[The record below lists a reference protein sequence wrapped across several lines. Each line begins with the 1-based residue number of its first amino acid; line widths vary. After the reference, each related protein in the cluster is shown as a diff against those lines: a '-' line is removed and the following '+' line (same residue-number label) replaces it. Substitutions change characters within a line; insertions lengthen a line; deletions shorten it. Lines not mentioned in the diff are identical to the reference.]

1 MARET
6 RTLHIGGMSCVHC
19 EERVRRALEA
29 LHGVYRA
36 KVSYDRGT
44 AEVTLNPALV
54 TQARLDE
61 TLKAEGYC
69 LKSGRE
75 RAGLA
80 KTAGYLLLIAALYLA
95 LSASGLLNRLAPS
108 QLAQSGMSYGMLF
121 VVGLTTSVHCVA
133 MCGGM
138 NLSQSLGGREEGSA
152 LRAIGPALAYNAG
165 RVISYTLTGIVMGA
179 LGMLFGAGLN
189 TTLSEV
195 LQGLL
200 KLAAGVMMLAMGL
213 NLLGLFPRL
222 RRLRLHLPWRA
233 PGRRGGAF
241 VVGLLNGLMPCG
253 PLQSMQLAA
262 LASASPVRGGLAMLA
277 FSLGTVPLM
286 LGVGSLAGLL
296 GRRFQRAAT
305 RVGAVLVVVM
315 GLAMLS
321 QGAALAGLLPAG
333 AQDVPEN
340 VAVVEDGVQVVRSTL
355 RPGRYP
361 DIEVMA
367 GTPVRWVIDAPDGS
381 INGCNNRILIPG
393 LEIEYT
399 FQPGEN
405 VIEFTPEEAGTLSYS
420 CWMGMIRGSITV
432 RAADG
437 EG

>member
-1 MARET
+1 MNRP
-6 RTLHIGGMSCVHC
+6 I
-19 EERVRRALEA
+19 
-29 LHGVYRA
+29 
-36 KVSYDRGT
+36 
-44 AEVTLNPALV
+44 
-54 TQARLDE
+54 
-61 TLKAEGYC
+61 
-69 LKSGRE
+69 
-75 RAGLA
+75 LA
-80 KTAGYLLLIAALYLA
+80 
-95 LSASGLLNRLAPS
+95 
-108 QLAQSGMSYGMLF
+108 
-121 VVGLTTSVHCVA
+121 
-133 MCGGM
+133 
-138 NLSQSLGGREEGSA
+138 
-152 LRAIGPALAYNAG
+152 
-165 RVISYTLTGIVMGA
+165 
-179 LGMLFGAGLN
+179 
-189 TTLSEV
+189 
-195 LQGLL
+195 
-200 KLAAGVMMLAMGL
+200 
-213 NLLGLFPRL
+213 
-222 RRLRLHLPWRA
+222 
-233 PGRRGGAF
+233 
-241 VVGLLNGLMPCG
+241 NG
-253 PLQSMQLAA
+253 
-262 LASASPVRGGLAMLA
+262 
-277 FSLGTVPLM
+277 LGTVPLM